1 MERFIACTY
10 GELQEANKKGNEEFK
25 EKLIRE
31 TDEAIDKIPD
41 KIKRGMELIYPFRVD
56 DWAVE
61 VVKSAV
67 GVDRGSITDCVIEII
82 EAIEYNCD
90 KSSILEFFSTYKKN
104 HSEEFANSVR
114 NLVLEFS
121 YNGYPFYEAT
131 HGSEEWTIDE
141 CKKVLRIMCENEEM
155 KSANPEVFI
164 DREEKQKVLS
174 RMKRLQELET
184 KRIN

>member
-31 TDEAIDKIPD
+31 TDEAIDKISD

-67 GVDRGSITDCVIEII
+67 GVDRGSITDCAIEII
-82 EAIEYNCD
+82 DAIEYNCD
-90 KSSILEFFSTYKKN
+90 RNQILEFFSNYEKN

-121 YNGYPFYEAT
+121 YNGYPFYEDT
-131 HGSEEWTIDE
+131 HKSEVWTVDE
-141 CKKVLRIMCENEEM
+141 CKKVLRIMYENEEM
-155 KSANPEVFI
+155 KGTCSEVFV
-164 DREEKQKVLS
+164 DYKGRQKVL
-174 RMKRLQELET
+174 KRLRKLEGEY
-184 KRIN
+184 